1 MKTIENGC
9 YKYVP
14 TKEIEVSQ
22 NKRVYKAYFLDEF
35 IGYRVKTKAKQLVKG
50 IEKTK
55 DFKFVPCQKV
65 YEDIDG
71 NLKFIIC

>member
-9 YKYVP
+9 YKYIP
-14 TKEIEVSQ
+14 TGEIEVSQ
-22 NKRVYKAYFLDEF
+22 NKRVYKCYLDNEF
-35 IGYRVKTKAKQLVKG
+35 IGYRVKMKAKQLVKG
-50 IEKTK
+50 VEKTK
-55 DFKFVPCQKV
+55 GFQFKPCKKV